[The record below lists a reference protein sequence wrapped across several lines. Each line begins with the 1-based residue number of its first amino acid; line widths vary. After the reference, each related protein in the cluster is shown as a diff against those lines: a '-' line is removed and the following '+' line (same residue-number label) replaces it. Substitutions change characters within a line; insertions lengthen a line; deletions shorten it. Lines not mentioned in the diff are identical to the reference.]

1 MQKHIPNVIIKSP
14 NKKIITECFCLI
26 NYNRLSYEIKRDLTN
41 FTEKITK
48 GISRTQ
54 YKFVTQILYGILAG
68 NKVQKAKRQINP
80 AQSVIIIDNSVLT
93 KPCSP
98 KMEAIS
104 DVHDGRWAKSEKG
117 ILQ

>member
-14 NKKIITECFCLI
+14 NNKIITECFCLI

-54 YKFVTQILYGILAG
+54 YKFVTQMLYGILAG
-68 NKVQKAKRQINP
+68 NKVHLNKIALSLHENITLEKTIKRLSGNLFGFEQN
-80 AQSVIIIDNSVLT
+80 NY
-93 KPCSP
+93 
-98 KMEAIS
+98 
-104 DVHDGRWAKSEKG
+104 G
-117 ILQ
+117 